1 MKTIYTIGQKIV
13 HQFAY
18 PMTCSERFGSLQE
31 MGKIYRATRPSPLFF
46 SGEGFVI
53 GLKRAIMGEYVYSP
67 SKTYQDCDRI
77 SEGIPASATGKYEE
91 CLVCVKT
98 LKPWKPYLVRKQ
110 DVVQ

>member
-1 MKTIYTIGQKIV
+1 MKITYTIGQRII
-13 HQFAY
+13 HQFGY
-18 PMTCSERFGSLQE
+18 PMTCSERFASLEE
-31 MGKIYRATRPSPLFF
+31 MGKIYRATKPSPLFF

-53 GLKRAIMGEYVYSP
+53 GLKRAIMGEYIYSP
-67 SKTYQDCDRI
+67 SQTYQDWDGI
-77 SEGIPASATGKYEE
+77 PESIPASAAGKYEE